1 MTLDAW
7 NQLQSIWN
15 WPYSGGGEGR
25 DRIFAP
31 RGRPVR
37 LQAGPQPHVR
47 VHGQLHQEAQEP
59 AGEVHDEQR
68 VGELHN
74 SAGKFAHFRI
84 LEICVKHCLTLSCQG
99 YHQQGDTRNFAMHC
113 LRFWGTKNYHFLTLT
128 PNEMRACSI
137 SPLAGVYIRARS
149 ATPYLQIGEGLRS
162 AAQRQAAREGLEQL
176 RPLGSRSFFSAKKMD
191 IHVNS
196 WNGTVGDKHCSV
208 NRLKSA
214 DTHTQEAPFRHQL

>member
-1 MTLDAW
+1 MGAASKPKFNIDLCSRYESPENMTIQVSTKVCSFGKQVGALNKLW
-7 NQLQSIWN
+7 CLEIKYLLQSIWN
-15 WPYSGGGEGR
+15 WPYSGGGEGW
-25 DRIFAP
+25 DGIFAS

-84 LEICVKHCLTLSCQG
+84 LEICVKRCLTLSCQG

-113 LRFWGTKNYHFLTLT
+113 LRFWGAKKSHFMLT
-128 PNEMRACSI
+128 PNEMKARSI

-149 ATPYLQIGEGLRS
+149 ATPHLPIGEGLRS
-162 AAQRQAAREGLEQL
+162 AAHR
-176 RPLGSRSFFSAKKMD
+176 
-191 IHVNS
+191 
-196 WNGTVGDKHCSV
+196 
-208 NRLKSA
+208 
-214 DTHTQEAPFRHQL
+214 